1 VRQQRAKYEY
11 YRVVAVERALELLR
25 VFAQGRAE
33 LTLSQI
39 AERMRLHKSTVHR
52 LALTLE
58 KAGFLR
64 RSPTTGAYSLG
75 LKLLELGAVVLNSLE
90 LRTQARPHLER
101 LRRDTGYTVHLG
113 ILDAGEVVYIDKIEG
128 DTPVR
133 IYSQVG
139 RRAPAHCT
147 GLGKALLAFQPAAT
161 VREVAA
167 TRGLRRY
174 TPETIIS
181 VSELLSELE
190 RVRERGYA
198 VDMAEHE
205 PLVHCVSAPIRDHNS
220 EVIAAVSITLIA
232 PSLSAAEVERYAS
245 AVVATALAISADMGW
260 ASGAGTAAED
270 PVAGATRG
278 GSRSGGGPLP

>member
-1 VRQQRAKYEY
+1 MRQRVADYEY
-11 YRVVAVERALELLR
+11 YRVRAVERALELLGI
-25 VFAQGRAE
+25 FTQGQSE
-33 LTLSQI
+33 LTLAQM

-52 LALTLE
+52 IALTLE

-64 RSPTTGAYSLG
+64 RNPTTGAYSLG

-101 LRRDTGYTVHLG
+101 LRRDTGHTVHLG

-147 GLGKALLAFQPAAT
+147 GLGKALLAFQPAAV
-161 VREVAA
+161 VREVVA

-174 TPETIIS
+174 TPETI
-181 VSELLSELE
+181 VSLPQLLAELE

-205 PLVHCVSAPIRDHNS
+205 PLVHCVAAPIRDHTS
-220 EVIAAVSITLIA
+220 QVIAAVSVTLIV
-232 PSLSAAEVERYAS
+232 PSLSAAEVQRYAS

-260 ASGAGTAAED
+260 APGTGDAVGSAAAGT
-270 PVAGATRG
+270 PHRG
-278 GSRSGGGPLP
+278 

>member
-1 VRQQRAKYEY
+1 VRQRRAKYEY

-25 VFAQGRAE
+25 VFAQDRAE
-33 LTLSQI
+33 LTLAQM
-39 AERMRLHKSTVHR
+39 AERMGLHKSTVHR

-64 RSPTTGAYSLG
+64 RNPTNGAYSLG

-101 LRRDTGYTVHLG
+101 LRRDTGCTVHLG

-147 GLGKALLAFQPAAT
+147 GLGKALLAFQPASS
-161 VREVAA
+161 VREMAA
-167 TRGLRRY
+167 TRGLKRY
-174 TPETIIS
+174 TPETIVS
-181 VSELLSELE
+181 VSDLMSELE

-205 PLVHCVSAPIRDHNS
+205 PLVHCVSAPVRDHNS
-220 EVIAAVSITLIA
+220 EVIAAVSITLIV
-232 PSLSAAEVERYAS
+232 PSLSAAEVERYAG
-245 AVVATALAISADMGW
+245 AVVATALAISRDMGW
-260 ASGAGTAAED
+260 VSGAETTGDTPA
-270 PVAGATRG
+270 AGAARG
-278 GSRSGGGPLP
+278 GGRSCGGPSL

>member
-1 VRQQRAKYEY
+1 MPQRIAEYEY
-11 YRVVAVERALELLR
+11 YRVRAVERALELLGI
-25 VFAQGRAE
+25 FAQGQAE
-33 LTLSQI
+33 LSLAQM

-64 RSPTTGAYSLG
+64 RNPATGGYSLG

-101 LRRDTGYTVHLG
+101 LRRDTGHTVHLG

-147 GLGKALLAFQPAAT
+147 GLGKALLAFQPAA
-161 VREVAA
+161 VIREVVA

-181 VSELLSELE
+181 VHQLLSELE

-205 PLVHCVSAPIRDHNS
+205 PLVHCVAAPIRDHTS
-220 EVIAAVSITLIA
+220 QVIAAVSVTLIV
-232 PSLSAAEVERYAS
+232 PSLPAAEVERYAS

-260 ASGAGTAAED
+260 APGAGAAVEP
-270 PVAGATRG
+270 PVAGKPYRG
-278 GSRSGGGPLP
+278 